1 MRLYCGDCL
10 ELLTQVPT
18 GSVDLIVTDPPYQ
31 IDSTKGG
38 GGIGRKMKNTQD
50 ELAEIGIVSGFDGRI
65 LDEMMR
71 VCEVPNIYIW
81 CNAKQIPMYLDFFVK
96 KHKCN
101 FDILVWVKTNAVPAF
116 SNKYLTDKEYCLY
129 FRRGGY
135 CKPADYEHAR
145 TAWFQPINLKD
156 KKMYNHPTIK
166 PLNIIETLVANSS
179 REGDVIMDPFMGSGT
194 TGVAC
199 ANLGRDFIGME
210 LKEDYFR
217 TAEQRIREAEM
228 SIWN

>member
-50 ELAEIGIVSGFDGRI
+50 ELAEKGIVSGFDGRI

-71 VCEVPNIYIW
+71 VCKVPNIYIW

-135 CKPADYEHAR
+135 CKPTDYERAR

-199 ANLGRDFIGME
+199 ANLGRNFIGME

-217 TAEQRIREAEM
+217 TAEQRIQEAEM

>member
-1 MRLYCGDCL
+1 MKLYCGDCL
-10 ELLTQVPT
+10 GLLAETPT

-50 ELAEIGIVSGFDGRI
+50 ELAEKGIVSGFDGRI
-65 LDEMMR
+65 LNEMMR
-71 VCEVPNIYIW
+71 VCKVPNIYLW

-101 FDILVWVKTNAVPAF
+101 FDILVWVKTNAIPAF

-129 FRRGGY
+129 FRKGGF
-135 CKPADYEHAR
+135 CKPTDYEHAR

-156 KKMYNHPTIK
+156 KKMFNHPTIK

-179 REGDVIMDPFMGSGT
+179 REGDAVLDPFMGSGT

-199 ANLGRDFIGME
+199 CRLGREFIGAE
-210 LKEDYFR
+210 LREDYFR
-217 TAEQRIREAEM
+217 IAERRIQEAGA
-228 SIWN
+228 SIWS

>member
-10 ELLTQVPT
+10 ELLAQVPT

-50 ELAEIGIVSGFDGRI
+50 ELAEKGIVSGFDGRI
-65 LDEMMR
+65 LNEMMR
-71 VCEVPNIYIW
+71 VCKVPNIYLW

-135 CKPADYEHAR
+135 CKPTDYGHAR

-179 REGDVIMDPFMGSGT
+179 REGDMVLDPFMGSGT

-199 ANLGRDFIGME
+199 ANLGRDFVGIE

-217 TAEQRIREAEM
+217 TAEQRIQEAEM

>member
-10 ELLTQVPT
+10 ELLARVPT

-50 ELAEIGIVSGFDGRI
+50 ELAEKGIVSGFDGRI

-71 VCEVPNIYIW
+71 VCKVPNMYIW

-101 FDILVWVKTNAVPAF
+101 FDILVWVKTNAIPAF

-129 FRRGGY
+129 FRKGGF

-179 REGDVIMDPFMGSGT
+179 KRGDVILDPFMGSGT

-199 ANLGRDFIGME
+199 RRLGREFIGAE
-210 LKEDYFR
+210 LREDYFGV
-217 TAEQRIREAEM
+217 AERRIQEAEM